1 MFCFLQ
7 VKNVSKDEIQGKIG
21 KIYMP
26 DQKVR
31 RMFIHLAAIALTMG
45 YLTISRVIP
54 LYLNSALVLSSYSLT
69 VYYNLVIVCCTIDID
84 MIPIVFVILAFR
96 LEMSLYLT

>member
-1 MFCFLQ
+1 

-45 YLTISRVIP
+45 YLTISRVG
-54 LYLNSALVLSSYSLT
+54 LNVKSTLVLFSYSLT

-84 MIPIVFVILAFR
+84 MIPFVFVILGFR

>member
-31 RMFIHLAAIALTMG
+31 GMFIHLAVIASTMG
-45 YLTISRVIP
+45 YLTSSAMKGYQLCQISHP
-54 LYLNSALVLSSYSLT
+54 
-69 VYYNLVIVCCTIDID
+69 
-84 MIPIVFVILAFR
+84 
-96 LEMSLYLT
+96 

>member
-1 MFCFLQ
+1 MFYFLQ
-7 VKNVSKDEIQGKIG
+7 VKNVSNDEIQGNIG

-45 YLTISRVIP
+45 CLTISRVG
-54 LYLNSALVLSSYSLT
+54 LYVKSALVLFSYSLT

-84 MIPIVFVILAFR
+84 MIPFVFV
-96 LEMSLYLT
+96 TVH

>member
-45 YLTISRVIP
+45 YLTISRVG
-54 LYLNSALVLSSYSLT
+54 LYVKSALVLFSYSLT

-84 MIPIVFVILAFR
+84 MIPFVFV
-96 LEMSLYLT
+96 TVH